1 MVKKIKKENKK
12 MVLKKRWSVKS
23 APLEIA
29 AIAIFQE
36 DKEDCLLLTGT
47 KRKAY
52 APSAAFV
59 FCAKLS
65 SGIFHPRVFHFF
77 LFFYPIFYAVTVQVK
92 IGTNHQAKCIIRT
105 YLVSDSKIRHFTPAT
120 ARIHFV

>member
-23 APLEIA
+23 APFEIA

-65 SGIFHPRVFHFF
+65 
-77 LFFYPIFYAVTVQVK
+77 
-92 IGTNHQAKCIIRT
+92 
-105 YLVSDSKIRHFTPAT
+105 
-120 ARIHFV
+120 